1 MMTDFVTTLFDND
14 SNPNKVTVAYTA
26 SLKALEQGY
35 SAGLI
40 LMVDAVYLARP
51 GQVDGIDIG
60 APFQPVKD
68 LQQAF
73 LDKGGKVMV
82 CGACMEHNGVAK
94 DEIDPRFEV
103 ISADDVVTLMVE
115 SKGSLPIT

>member
-1 MMTDFVTTLFDND
+1 MTDFVTTLFDNE
-14 SNPNKVTVAYTA
+14 SNPGKVTIAYA
-26 SLKALEQGY
+26 VSLKALEQGH
-35 SAGLI
+35 SVGLI
-40 LMVDAVYLARP
+40 LMIDAVYLARP

-60 APFQPVKD
+60 APFRAVKE

-73 LDKGGKVMV
+73 LDKGGKVFV
-82 CGACMEHNGVAK
+82 CESCMEHNGITA

-103 ISADDVVTLMVE
+103 ISAGDVVTLMVE